1 MRFASGLS
9 VEYKSQCGVRMI
21 PSFGVNNLKYE
32 VVINCNEV
40 DLGRSRFYGDQEV
53 RSLVFR
59 HVKFDTFSMQMEI
72 WIQVW
77 STGRDLD

>member
-21 PSFGVNNLKYE
+21 PSFGVSNLKYG
-32 VVINCNEV
+32 VGINCNEV

-59 HVKFDTFSMQMEI
+59 HVKFDTFSIQMEI

-77 STGRDLD
+77 STGTGLD

>member
-1 MRFASGLS
+1 MLFASGLS

-21 PSFGVNNLKYE
+21 PSFGVSKLKYG
-32 VVINCNEV
+32 VGINCNQV

-59 HVKFDTFSMQMEI
+59 HVKFDTFSIQMEI

-77 STGRDLD
+77 STGTGLD